1 MNSGIKSL
9 VLASGQHG
17 VNLSTDRLLHE
28 HALSDEQDIDT
39 NQLLKIAEKNN
50 LKAKLIKANWEHITQ
65 LGVAFPVIA
74 KLNNGR
80 FVVLAKCNIASKD
93 DIEKQTE
100 DQEKEDTVFVLD
112 PLAVNPK
119 LEKIAKQKFIRSWS
133 GELILLKSNFSML
146 DEEQPFSKN
155 WIFQQIFSYKALFIQ
170 LLVVSVLLHVFGFL
184 PIIYIMIVLDKV
196 VNFEAMSTLYVIAA
210 GVLIAHLFSGVFG
223 YIKRYIALFFTSK
236 LEAKLNQ
243 KTFNSVLD
251 QPLSYFHKN
260 SSSSIVKSVQ
270 QVNTVRQFLINK
282 VFGTVLDATGLFIFV
297 PILILFS
304 PTLFAI
310 VMVFSVLIGL
320 NNIFS
325 SKKQKEMHQLVSKYE
340 EQKNSL
346 MMNTVSGIDT
356 VKSLT
361 LEPSLKKQWDECSA
375 SNTLAA
381 MELGKL
387 DARSSQISSTLQ
399 HMMTVAVIFVGVL
412 LVFQGELS
420 AGVLIGV
427 NMLAGKVTGPLVQ
440 LVSMSTDFQKFTNAM
455 TTLAKL
461 LSLRG
466 ERLTRGAA
474 PAIHG
479 GIIFENVSFGY
490 NENDNVI
497 SNVSFEIQPRQKVGL
512 VGPSGSG
519 KTTIMRLIQGIIKPN
534 SGNIIVDGHDISS
547 LDLSHLRLNISIV
560 TSQNTFFKGS
570 IRENILNAMPNAPAE
585 RIDWALEM
593 VGLSDNLHELQ
604 DGFNTLIE
612 EGGTNL
618 STGMRQKVAFARGL
632 IRNPKI
638 MMLDEVLSGMSLED
652 ELSIMKNM
660 PKINQ
665 GRSMLIV
672 THELSQVLDC
682 DKILVLDSK
691 GQLSEQGTHHELLS
705 ANGLY
710 AELWNKERNLRGSFA
725 HNHQGSE
732 AHG

>member
-17 VNLSTDRLLHE
+17 VNLSVERLMHE
-28 HALSDEQDIDT
+28 NALDEEQDINT
-39 NQLLKIAEKNN
+39 EQLLKIAKKNN
-50 LKAKLIKANWEHITQ
+50 LKAKTLNANWENISQ

-74 KLNNGR
+74 KLKNGR
-80 FVVLAKCNIASKD
+80 FVVLAKCQISSESD
-93 DIEKQTE
+93 DKN
-100 DQEKEDTVFVLD
+100 KEDSIFVLD

-119 LEKIAKQKFIRSWS
+119 LEEISKNKFLDAWGS
-133 GELILLKSNFSML
+133 ELILLKSDFAIL
-146 DEEQPFSKN
+146 DEEQPFSRN
-155 WIFQQIFSYKALFIQ
+155 WIFQQIFTYKALFLQ
-170 LLVVSVLLHVFGFL
+170 LLFVSILLHVFGFL

-196 VNFEAMSTLYVIAA
+196 VNFEAMSTLYVIAG
-210 GVLIAHLFSGVFG
+210 GVLIAHLFSGLFG
-223 YIKRYIALFFTSK
+223 YIKKYVALFFTSK
-236 LEAKLNQ
+236 LESKLNQ
-243 KTFNSVLD
+243 KTFTSVLD

-260 SSSSIVKSVQ
+260 PSASIIKSVQ

-282 VFGTVLDATGLFIFV
+282 VFGTLLDATGLFIFI

-310 VMVFSVLIGL
+310 VMVFSILIGL

-325 SKKQKEMHQLVSKYE
+325 SKRQKEMHQLVSKYE

-361 LEPSLKKQWDECSA
+361 LEPSLKKQWDECS
-375 SNTLAA
+375 SNHTLASI
-381 MELGKL
+381 ELGKL
-387 DARSSQISSTLQ
+387 DARSSQISATLQ
-399 HMMTVAVIFVGVL
+399 QMMTVAVIFVGVL
-412 LVFQGELS
+412 LVFDGSLS

-440 LVSMSTDFQKFTNAM
+440 LVSMSTEFQKFNNAM
-455 TTLAKL
+455 MILAKL

-466 ERLTRGAA
+466 ERLQRGST

-479 GIIFENVSFGY
+479 GITFNNVSFGY
-490 NENDNVI
+490 KDNDNVV
-497 SNVSFEIQPRQKVGL
+497 SNVSFEIKPRQKVGL

-534 SGNIIVDGHDISS
+534 SGNIIVDGYDIGA
-547 LDLSHLRLNISIV
+547 LDLSHLRVNISIV

-570 IRENILNAMPNAPAE
+570 IRDNILNAMPNAPTE
-585 RIDWALEM
+585 RLDWAFEM
-593 VGLSDNLHELQ
+593 VGMSDNLNELQ
-604 DGFNTLIE
+604 EGFNTLIE

-652 ELSIMKNM
+652 ELSIMRNM

-665 GRSMLIV
+665 GRTMLIV

-682 DKILVLDSK
+682 DKILVLDAK
-691 GQLSEQGTHHELLS
+691 GQMAEQGTHEELL
-705 ANGLY
+705 AINGVY
-710 AELWNKERNLRGSFA
+710 ADLWNKERNLRGSFPSQERSVV
-725 HNHQGSE
+725 NG
-732 AHG
+732 